1 MFLLKIQ
8 KIFCFLMKSKLEYIM
23 FFTFNNG
30 FTSIKF
36 DYSWLHIPDFINRF
50 WKFIPS
56 AMIVIKI
63 SKLRHC
69 IAITI
74 SFIVEAYLK
83 KLLHILSKCWIILPI
98 PLKSGKLNAAWNW
111 YSMPEMIISGEWRL
125 LMPRYW
131 THTSKEHCIHNKFK
145 L

>member
-8 KIFCFLMKSKLEYIM
+8 KIFCFLMKGKLEYIM

-83 KLLHILSKCWIILPI
+83 KLLHILSKCWIFFTHFFKIRQTERSLKLVLHAWDDNFWRVETI
-98 PLKSGKLNAAWNW
+98 DAPLLNSYIKGTL
-111 YSMPEMIISGEWRL
+111 YS
-125 LMPRYW
+125 
-131 THTSKEHCIHNKFK
+131 
-145 L
+145 

>member
-8 KIFCFLMKSKLEYIM
+8 KSFCFLMKSKLEYIM

-30 FTSIKF
+30 FTSINF

-83 KLLHILSKCWIILPI
+83 KLLHILSKCWIFFTHFFKIRQTERS
-98 PLKSGKLNAAWNW
+98 LKLVLHAWDDNFWRVETIDASLLNSYIKGTL
-111 YSMPEMIISGEWRL
+111 YS
-125 LMPRYW
+125 
-131 THTSKEHCIHNKFK
+131 
-145 L
+145 